1 MKIHEILTII
11 VSFASLIISILTFII
26 NRRKNVNEYI
36 TQNRLEWINKV
47 RLLLQE
53 FLRKYINNQ
62 PKEELLVLR
71 NQIALFFREGV
82 VSYSKLLNQID
93 LCIEYG
99 YSKDNCNK
107 LILYSQNVFSEVWI
121 RMKREVGINE
131 KTDRKFDKL
140 FGNI

>member
-1 MKIHEILTII
+1 MKINEILTII
-11 VSFASLIISILTFII
+11 VSSTSLIISILTFII
-26 NRRKNVNEYI
+26 NRRKNVNEYVS
-36 TQNRLEWINKV
+36 QNRLEWINKV

-53 FLRKYINNQ
+53 FLTKYINNQ

-93 LCIEYG
+93 LCIEHG
-99 YSKDNCNK
+99 YSKDNCDK
-107 LILYSQNVFSEVWI
+107 LVLYSQNVFSEVWI
-121 RMKREVGINE
+121 RMKREVGIN
-131 KTDRKFDKL
+131 KKADKKFDKL